1 MPRGRPDPLGQVA
14 DGGRVHLVP
23 DLEILEQEA
32 KVNLL
37 DTEVLR
43 IFVEARIY
51 DRTTGQSRSPR

>member
-1 MPRGRPDPLGQVA
+1 MSVERS
-14 DGGRVHLVP
+14 
-23 DLEILEQEA
+23 LEILEQEA

-43 IFVEARIY
+43 IFLEARIY